1 MPFVLLIGSY
11 LFLGGTIASE
21 LLVAFML
28 MSLALS
34 ALLIA
39 FEHSYNLL
47 KELKLATSNLEQAFD
62 TKPLS
67 YKEEKVK
74 LSHFD
79 ITFENVDFSY
89 NQQADVL
96 HNISFHAPEGSTT
109 ALIGPS
115 GSGRSTVAN
124 LIARFWDVT
133 KGCVRIGGQD
143 IRELNPDG
151 LLHYI
156 SEVFQENTL
165 LSDTIYNNIK
175 AGREDATE
183 QEVIAAAKAAHC
195 HEFIERLLSCFWM
208 NQRLLWTLTMK
219 QRSIRR

>member
-1 MPFVLLIGSY
+1 
-11 LFLGGTIASE
+11 
-21 LLVAFML
+21 ML

-89 NQQADVL
+89 NHQADVL

-115 GSGRSTVAN
+115 GSGKSTVAN

-133 KGCVRIGGQD
+133 KGCVRIGGQN

-165 LSDTIYNNIK
+165 LSDTIYNNISRK
-175 AGREDATE
+175 
-183 QEVIAAAKAAHC
+183 QENG
-195 HEFIERLLSCFWM
+195 L
-208 NQRLLWTLTMK
+208 
-219 QRSIRR
+219 

>member
-1 MPFVLLIGSY
+1 MRHF
-11 LFLGGTIASE
+11 
-21 LLVAFML
+21 
-28 MSLALS
+28 
-34 ALLIA
+34 
-39 FEHSYNLL
+39 
-47 KELKLATSNLEQAFD
+47 NLEQAFD
-62 TKPLS
+62 TKPLP

-79 ITFENVDFSY
+79 IAFEHVNFSY

-96 HNISFHAPEGSTT
+96 HDISFHAPEGSTT

-115 GSGRSTVAN
+115 GSGKSTVAN

-133 KGCVRIGGQD
+133 KGTASALVGKD

-175 AGREDATE
+175 AGREECDRRGS
-183 QEVIAAAKAAHC
+183 HC
-195 HEFIERLLSCFWM
+195 GGKGGPLS
-208 NQRLLWTLTMK
+208 
-219 QRSIRR
+219 